1 VTVRVLLVDDHEVV
15 RRGLRFLLLS
25 QSRYEICGE
34 AVDGEDAL
42 EKAQQLKPDVILMD
56 VSMPK
61 RNGLEATRLIR
72 RMLPDSEVLI
82 LSQHES
88 PEMVRQA
95 FKAGARGYVVKS
107 SIVKDLP
114 IALDTVSR
122 HEPFFDP
129 AISELATR
137 PGCID
142 AKHNYR
148 YHPDDRAED
157 ESS

>member
-25 QSRYEICGE
+25 QSKYEICGE
-34 AVDGEDAL
+34 AVDGEEAL

-61 RNGLEATRLIR
+61 RNGLDATRLIR
-72 RMLPDSEVLI
+72 SMLPDSEVLI

-107 SIVKDLP
+107 SIAKDLP
-114 IALDTVSR
+114 TALDTVGR

-129 AISELATR
+129 AIPELATQ
-137 PGCID
+137 PGHVD
-142 AKHNYR
+142 AQ
-148 YHPDDRAED
+148 
-157 ESS
+157 

>member
-1 VTVRVLLVDDHEVV
+1 VTVRVLLVDDHEIV

-25 QSRYEICGE
+25 QSKYEVCGE

-72 RMLPDSEVLI
+72 SMLPDSEVLI

-107 SIVKDLP
+107 SVAKDLP

-122 HEPFFDP
+122 HEPFFDSASP
-129 AISELATR
+129 EFSTR
-137 PGCID
+137 PGYVD
-142 AKHNYR
+142 AEQNHR
-148 YHPDDRAED
+148 YHQDGRAKD
-157 ESS
+157 GSS